1 MLKEWELIPCDICGS
16 TTFSIFWEKRTLKY
30 VKCSQCGHVFVSPQW
45 TPEAIKTE
53 ADELAKGYH
62 ATDER
67 IESDFSSF
75 IREYIHYPR
84 LSSVEKYKKNGRL
97 LDVGCATGAFMSSAR
112 MRGWEP
118 FGIELSQV
126 SARYGREVEHLDIH
140 VGTLFDAG
148 FASGYFDVVT
158 MWEVI
163 EHLPTPTGYLREVKR
178 ILREGGAA
186 LLSTPNVNSLTRLII
201 GKKWEVISP
210 EEHLHLFSER
220 TVKILFEK
228 SGFLVSRSVTEDIN
242 PLLIIRNLVSR
253 KRSDDRGEKRREIV
267 ALRNMIGKHRILKSS
282 RRATNTI
289 LSRIKL
295 GDTLVVLAEKAQ

>member
-1 MLKEWELIPCDICGS
+1 MLKDRELAPCDICGS
-16 TTFSIFWEKRTLKY
+16 TTFPTFCEKRTLKY
-30 VKCSQCGHVFVSPQW
+30 VKCSQCGHVFVNPQW
-45 TPEAIKTE
+45 TTEVIKSK

-84 LSSVEKYKKNGRL
+84 LSLIEKYRKNGRL
-97 LDVGCATGAFMSSAR
+97 LDVGCASGAFMSSTR

-118 FGIELSQV
+118 SGIELSQI
-126 SARYGREVEHLDIH
+126 SARYGREVEDLDIK

-148 FASGYFDVVT
+148 FATGYFDVVT

-163 EHLPTPTGYLREVKR
+163 EHLPAPAGYLMEVKR
-178 ILREGGAA
+178 ILREGGAV
-186 LLSTPNVNSLTRLII
+186 LLSTPNVNSLTRRII

-220 TVKILFEK
+220 TIKTLFEK
-228 SGFLVSRSVTEDIN
+228 SGFLVSKSMTEDIN
-242 PLLIIRNLVSR
+242 PLLIVRNLASR
-253 KRSDDRGEKRREIV
+253 ERSDDRREKRREIV
-267 ALRNMIGKHRILKSS
+267 TLRNKIERHRVLRSL
-282 RRATNTI
+282 RRAMNTI
-289 LSRIKL
+289 LSKIKL
-295 GDTLVVLAEKAQ
+295 GDTLVVLAEKA

>member
-1 MLKEWELIPCDICGS
+1 MLKGRELIPCDICGS
-16 TTFSIFWEKRTLKY
+16 TTFSTFYEKRTSKY
-30 VKCSQCGHVFVSPQW
+30 VRCSQCGHVFVNPQW
-45 TPEAIKTE
+45 IAEVIKDE

-75 IREYIHYPR
+75 IHDHIHYPR
-84 LSSVEKYKKNGRL
+84 LGLIEKYRRNGRL

-118 FGIELSQV
+118 SGVELSSI
-126 SARYGREVEHLDIH
+126 SASYGREVEHLDIH
-140 VGTLFDAG
+140 VGTLFNAG

-163 EHLPTPTGYLREVKR
+163 EHLPTPTGYLREVRR
-178 ILREGGAA
+178 ILREGGAV

-220 TVKILFEK
+220 TVKALFER
-228 SGFLVSRSVTEDIN
+228 SGFVVSKSMTEDIN
-242 PLLIIRNLVSR
+242 PLLIIRNIVSR
-253 KRSDDRGEKRREIV
+253 KRSDDRTEKRREIV
-267 ALRNMIGKHRILKSS
+267 TLRNLIEKHRVLRSS
-282 RRATNTI
+282 RQAMNAI
-289 LSRIKL
+289 LSKIKL
-295 GDTLVVLAEKAQ
+295 GDTLVVLAEKA